1 MPNFIC
7 EDLKEIKCPTSA
19 MGCEFLWEACELRN
33 KERGQNKI
41 LFVNLEDSKFLLEIK
56 KKADNFVIK
65 GDKITKPA
73 SIAYLHKALSVIKQ
87 NYAINTLSSATSESK
102 NIKLD
107 FVIEPHDLV
116 ELLAGQ
122 LKSTEYGIW
131 NLDYYDEIRLE
142 IGFGGAKHLLYRA
155 QNEPNVL
162 FIGVEIYRPG
172 VLKASRSA
180 SELGLKNILLTCA
193 DARQLI
199 ELFEAD
205 VFSYIYM
212 HFPVPWN
219 DSPTRRAINMPF
231 VNELTR
237 ILKQDGCF
245 GLRSDDRVFFD
256 DSLALFLQ
264 LPHAKVNVIKN
275 SQLDVISKYEQ
286 RWREQNKDIYDLIF
300 TCDKNI
306 SLIERENN
314 CDFSFEGEF
323 DLDKIKESFV
333 NSTSKFDGFFVR
345 ISMLFEGKDGQDFLV
360 LRASMGDFFAPCS
373 VYVRIEANKAYYL
386 KIPPKTKAN
395 AKAHEKLKEYLACQT
410 L

>member
-7 EDLKEIKCPTSA
+7 EDLREVNCPAKA
-19 MGCEFLWEACELRN
+19 MGCEFLWQASELRD
-33 KERGQNKI
+33 GQARDNKI
-41 LFVNLEDSKFLLEIK
+41 LFVSLEDSKFLLEIK
-56 KKADNFVIK
+56 KKSNVLVIK

-73 SIAYLHKALSVIKQ
+73 NIACLHKALSIIKQ

-102 NIKLD
+102 NMRLD

-116 ELLAGQ
+116 ELLARQ
-122 LKSTEYGIW
+122 LDSSEYGIW

-193 DARQLI
+193 DARQLM
-199 ELFEAD
+199 ELFGSD
-205 VFSYIYM
+205 IFSFIYM

-256 DSLALFLQ
+256 DSLTLFLQ
-264 LPHAKVNVIKN
+264 LPHADIKVIKN

-306 SLIERENN
+306 SLKHRQNE
-314 CDFSFEGEF
+314 CDFSFDGEF

-333 NSTSKFDGFFVR
+333 NITRKFDGFFVR
-345 ISMLFEGKDGQDFLV
+345 ISMLFEGEDKEKFLV

-373 VYVRIEANKAYYL
+373 VYVRIGKNNAYYL
-386 KIPPKTKAN
+386 KIPPKTSAN
-395 AKAHEKLKEYLACQT
+395 AKAHEKLKEYLAWQT